1 MSLLEAVGIRKSFGG
16 LLALSQVDLRLEQG
30 EIASIIGPNGA
41 GKTTLFNVLTGL
53 ERPDSGSIWFAGHPV
68 AGLKAEQ
75 ITALGVARTFQNIRL
90 FANMSVLENVLVGM
104 HCRLPF
110 RIWNVLAHSE
120 RFVEMEEKAWERGQ
134 ALLELVGLGDKQNE
148 LARNLPYGDQ
158 RRLEIVRAL
167 ATHPKLL
174 LLDEPT
180 AGMNPGEARVLMEFL
195 RRLVEQFEVTLLL
208 IEHNMRVVM
217 SISDW
222 VTVLD
227 HGEKIAE
234 GTPEEIQQN
243 PRVMEAYLGS
253 KDWGKGGV
261 RSHA

>member
-1 MSLLEAVGIRKSFGG
+1 MALLEAVGIRKSFGG
-16 LLALSQVDLRLEQG
+16 LLALSEVDLRLEPG

-41 GKTTLFNVLTGL
+41 GKTTLFNILTGL
-53 ERPDSGSIWFAGHPV
+53 DLPDSGAIWFGGRPV
-68 AGLKAEQ
+68 TGLKAEQ
-75 ITALGVARTFQNIRL
+75 ITALGIARTFQNIRL

-110 RIWNVLAHSE
+110 RLWSVLARSR
-120 RFVEMEEKAWERGQ
+120 RFTEMEEKAWEQGQ
-134 ALLELVGLGDKQNE
+134 ALLELVGLQDKQNE

-158 RRLEIVRAL
+158 RRLEIARAL
-167 ATHPKLL
+167 AARPMLL

-222 VTVLD
+222 VSVLD

-234 GTPEEIQQN
+234 GTPEEVQQN

-253 KDWGKGGV
+253 KDWGKGSLQ
-261 RSHA
+261 RDA

>member
-158 RRLEIVRAL
+158 RRLEIARAL

-180 AGMNPGEARVLMEFL
+180 AGMNPHESQEIV
-195 RRLVEQFEVTLLL
+195 RLIRGVRDELGMTVLL
-208 IEHNMRVVM
+208 IEHQMRVVM
-217 SISDW
+217 GVCETI
-222 VTVLD
+222 TVLD
-227 HGEKIAE
+227 YGEKIAE
-234 GTPEEIQQN
+234 GAPEVVQRD
-243 PRVMEAYLGS
+243 PRVIAAYLGAAGL
-253 KDWGKGGV
+253 DLGD
-261 RSHA
+261 AAADA